1 MNYKNSKE
9 NQEHL
14 MELLRKIFQIK
25 SYQEKKKDI
34 LSIQINLKRDLGEI
48 HILQSQVEQEN
59 KRLRQ

>member
-9 NQEHL
+9 KQEHL
-14 MELLRKIFQIK
+14 MKLF
-25 SYQEKKKDI
+25 EKNFSNKKLSREEKNI